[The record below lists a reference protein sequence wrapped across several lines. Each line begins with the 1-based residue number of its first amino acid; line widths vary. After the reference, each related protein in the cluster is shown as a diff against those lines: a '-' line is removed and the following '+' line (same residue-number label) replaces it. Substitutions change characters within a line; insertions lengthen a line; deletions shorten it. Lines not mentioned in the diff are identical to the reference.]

1 MFLSVGLLAV
11 GGFVFL
17 DERFVLNFMVI
28 NFGLL
33 FRELHL
39 HIMPLLY
46 SSLML
51 SHQNIFMQLYLL
63 LPLLHRHL
71 HLMLLILKVKHLIRL
86 RQEHILDLFDLQCPT
101 VMPNQ
106 RHFLLLNDLIHVLA
120 SHLVLKLQLIV
131 LMDNLLLLRV
141 ELLDFSL
148 RLLDIRL

>member
-1 MFLSVGLLAV
+1 MLLGVGLLAV

-39 HIMPLLY
+39 HIMPLLH
-46 SSLML
+46 SSLVL
-51 SHQNIFMQLYLL
+51 SHQNILMQLYLL

-86 RQEHILDLFDLQCPT
+86 RQENILDLLDLQCST

-106 RHFLLLNDLIHVLA
+106 RHFFLLNDLIHILA
-120 SHLVLKLQLIV
+120 GHFVLKLQLIV
-131 LMDNLLLLRV
+131 LMHNLLLL
-141 ELLDFSL
+141 
-148 RLLDIRL
+148 